1 MIRALNPPGKLAFF
15 RRTNLCSPVAAY
27 VVKRAY
33 RPALFSSHD
42 HALAY
47 DMCQKI
53 LPGLLDL
60 LASPHAHPHPEI
72 ESLHLLAKESR
83 VRIILPLQCLHLH
96 RLTFRYRRP
105 ACLAQV
111 PSQNRQAMPRSSKN
125 SLISVPGITS
135 SLFQLL
141 DPASLQSNSHSFK
154 KEFQQLGQD
163 LQSGNLAQAQAN
175 FAALQPPTPPVSS
188 SSQSS
193 SNSLA
198 SAFSQLSNDL
208 QSGNLSAAQ
217 QDYSNIQTDLQQ
229 SASVSGLHHH
239 HHHHHVESSQD
250 SSQDSS
256 QISLSSLFSQLG
268 QALQSGNLSAAQS
281 AYTSLRQEFAQ
292 FAPGASTST
301 SSPTS
306 AGSSASINL
315 TA

>member
-111 PSQNRQAMPRSSKN
+111 PSQNRQAMPRYSKN
-125 SLISVPGITS
+125 SLISPSRSDRQLT
-135 SLFQLL
+135 LF
-141 DPASLQSNSHSFK
+141 F
-154 KEFQQLGQD
+154 
-163 LQSGNLAQAQAN
+163 
-175 FAALQPPTPPVSS
+175 
-188 SSQSS
+188 
-193 SNSLA
+193 
-198 SAFSQLSNDL
+198 
-208 QSGNLSAAQ
+208 
-217 QDYSNIQTDLQQ
+217 
-229 SASVSGLHHH
+229 
-239 HHHHHVESSQD
+239 
-250 SSQDSS
+250 
-256 QISLSSLFSQLG
+256 
-268 QALQSGNLSAAQS
+268 
-281 AYTSLRQEFAQ
+281 
-292 FAPGASTST
+292 
-301 SSPTS
+301 
-306 AGSSASINL
+306 SSAPRCVACHLPHLTRSSGIKAFLLHADAINEWGRAPRRNRASRL
-315 TA
+315 S